1 MAVMTPRRALRRM
14 RELEL
19 LQRVERDVAAV
30 DVGEAQAREAAAVEV
45 AERDAERVLA
55 LARTW
60 DAAISSDRLLPERVA
75 AIGAALL
82 EADTTAGKAALV
94 AQDLASVREARTVCW
109 RRLDATLRATG
120 DVVGGLSRDAARLD
134 EEAALAAVAE
144 RATFDWRRR

>member
-1 MAVMTPRRALRRM
+1 MTPRRALHRM

-19 LQRVERDVAAV
+19 LQRVERDVAAI
-30 DVGEAQAREAAAVEV
+30 DVGEAQARETAAVEA
-45 AERDAERVLA
+45 AERDADRVLA

-60 DAAISSDRLLPERVA
+60 DAAIGSDRFLPEMVS

-82 EADTTAGKAALV
+82 DADTTAERAALV
-94 AQDLASVREARTVCW
+94 ARDMASVREARTDHW
-109 RRLDATLRATG
+109 RRLDATMRATG
-120 DVVGGLSRDAARLD
+120 DVARGLARDAARLD

>member
-1 MAVMTPRRALRRM
+1 M

-30 DVGEAQAREAAAVEV
+30 DVGEAQAREAAAVEL

-60 DAAISSDRLLPERVA
+60 DAAVGSDRFLPERVA

-82 EADTTAGKAALV
+82 EADTTAEKASLA
-94 AQDLASVREARTVCW
+94 AQDLASLREARTDQW
-109 RRLDATLRATG
+109 RRLDATMRATG
-120 DVVGGLSRDAARLD
+120 SVVRGLARDAARLD
-134 EEAALAAVAE
+134 EEAALAVVAE

>member
-1 MAVMTPRRALRRM
+1 MTPRRALHHM
-14 RELEL
+14 RELEQ

-45 AERDAERVLA
+45 AEREAGRVLA

-60 DAAISSDRLLPERVA
+60 DDAVGSDRFLPERIS
-75 AIGAALL
+75 AIGTALL
-82 EADTTAGKAALV
+82 DADATAGKAALA
-94 AQDLASVREARTVCW
+94 AQDLASLREARTVHW

-120 DVVGGLSRDAARLD
+120 EVVGGLARDAARRD

>member
-1 MAVMTPRRALRRM
+1 MTPRRALRRM
-14 RELEL
+14 RDLEL

-30 DVGEAQAREAAAVEV
+30 DVGEAQAREAAAVEA

-55 LARTW
+55 LGRSW
-60 DAAISSDRLLPERVA
+60 DAAIGSDRFLPEMIA

-82 EADTTAGKAALV
+82 DADTIAEAAALR
-94 AQDLASVREARTVCW
+94 AQDLASLREARTGHW
-109 RRLDATLRATG
+109 RRLDATMRATG
-120 DVVGGLSRDAARLD
+120 DVVRGLARDTARLD

>member
-1 MAVMTPRRALRRM
+1 M

-30 DVGEAQAREAAAVEV
+30 DVGEAQAREVAAVEA

-55 LARTW
+55 LAGTW
-60 DAAISSDRLLPERVA
+60 DAALGADRFVPEMVA
-75 AIGAALL
+75 TIATALL
-82 EADTTAGKAALV
+82 DADAAAGSSALA
-94 AQDLASVREARTVCW
+94 AQDSASAREARTDHW

-120 DVVGGLSRDAARLD
+120 DVVRSIARDAARLD
-134 EEAALAAVAE
+134 EEAALAAIAE